1 MLSKLF
7 ETKTTKVFRCYI
19 FPPQLF
25 ATWGLRDSETVT
37 FFIDMTIIVHENEEW
52 VLKKKKCWVG
62 DSDVMETTHK
72 WSKCGENTK

>member
-1 MLSKLF
+1 
-7 ETKTTKVFRCYI
+7 
-19 FPPQLF
+19 
-25 ATWGLRDSETVT
+25 
-37 FFIDMTIIVHENEEW
+37 MTIIGHENEEW